1 MGDYKVA
8 YLLKNRSAYGDF
20 IVVGRCYHEN
30 ATKNFLKH
38 FVFDRTIFSQ
48 DPYFPKIMFIYKI
61 KANTN
66 IINQDIQKEDVYLP
80 DFFSKQLGHHIGKF
94 LFSLPNS
101 STLKSLLAPLGNLSN
116 EINPET
122 INPKD
127 IFKIPQENLVKTVI
141 ENYIKTLTV
150 SFVNESYFL
159 NDKSNDIEQTF
170 ITELNKLI
178 SVYSSIIYFDKK
190 SMNEAVEISLF

>member
-48 DPYFPKIMFIYKI
+48 DLYFPKIMFIYKI
-61 KANTN
+61 KGNTN

-80 DFFSKQLGHHIGKF
+80 DFFSKQLGHQ
-94 LFSLPNS
+94 
-101 STLKSLLAPLGNLSN
+101 GNL
-116 EINPET
+116 
-122 INPKD
+122 
-127 IFKIPQENLVKTVI
+127 F
-141 ENYIKTLTV
+141 
-150 SFVNESYFL
+150 FL
-159 NDKSNDIEQTF
+159 YQIVALLK
-170 ITELNKLI
+170 
-178 SVYSSIIYFDKK
+178 VY
-190 SMNEAVEISLF
+190 